1 MNRIKMKFSIQNVLR
16 KHSLIMDFRR
26 RIHPYNWFILLFFV
40 LFFLFCSCDPASAFI
55 HDKVYIK
62 NSTSQDLI
70 MEIPAAYH
78 FIDTIH
84 AGEIICT
91 EMYDP
96 LQGEGCYERFILSND
111 TVKIYSINGIELK
124 TWGGPFRNAPI
135 TQHDIYNRNSWS
147 VETERLGKRSTEV
160 TRYYYTF
167 TIEESDITP

>member
-1 MNRIKMKFSIQNVLR
+1 
-16 KHSLIMDFRR
+16 MDFRR

-40 LFFLFCSCDPASAFI
+40 TGFLFRSCERISDI
-55 HDKVYIK
+55 EHDEIYIK

-96 LQGEGCYERFILSND
+96 LQGEGCYEQFILSND

-124 TWGGPFRNAPI
+124 TWGGPFRNAPSI
-135 TQHDIYNRNSWS
+135 QHDIYNRYWWAI
-147 VETERLGKRSTEV
+147 ETKKFGKRSNEF